1 MILKHSIKTFSW
13 IQLYAQEGTLLLRRY
28 LYLIFQYCCDS
39 DGEDEVVNLEPIY
52 ESSKSYHHRQLPDI
66 IGTTDFLVREEFD
79 IYKWIGYLAK
89 IVYVSNFLAF

>member
-1 MILKHSIKTFSW
+1 MPTVLYFDCDGTSTLICLSQVSVQIFSR

-79 IYKWIGYLAK
+79 IYK
-89 IVYVSNFLAF
+89 